1 MPDIS
6 FGTGLV
12 EFTINGGRKIKF
24 NPSDVGF
31 MENLYDLV
39 AKVDSISSDMGK
51 KKDHADDP
59 AKFFDIART
68 GDKKMREATD
78 AMFGEGFCEDVFGN
92 VRLYAMADGLTVLE
106 NLVFAI
112 IDQMDESVKN
122 NMSQRNDKIS
132 KYTAKYQKYS
142 GK

>member
-12 EFTINGGRKIKF
+12 EFSINGGRKIKF
-24 NPSDVGF
+24 NPSDVGY

-39 AKVDSISSDMGK
+39 AKVDTISTEMGK
-51 KKDHADDP
+51 KKEKADDP
-59 AKFFDIART
+59 AKFFDIARN

-78 AMFGEGFCEDVFGN
+78 AMFGEGFCDDVFGN

-112 IDQMDESVKN
+112 VDQMDETVRD
-122 NMSQRNDKIS
+122 NMAKRNDRIS
-132 KYTAKYQKYS
+132 KYTAKYQKYT
-142 GK
+142 GR

>member
-1 MPDIS
+1 MADIS
-6 FGTGLV
+6 FATGLV
-12 EFTINGGRKIKF
+12 EFSINGGRKIKF
-24 NPSDVGF
+24 NPSDIGF

-39 AKVDSISSDMGK
+39 AKVDAISSDMGK
-51 KKDHADDP
+51 KKENASNP

-78 AMFGEGFCEDVFGN
+78 SLFGEGFCEDVFGS

-112 IDQMDESVKN
+112 IDQMDESVKEN
-122 NMSQRNDKIS
+122 VEKRNEKIS
-132 KYTAKYQKYS
+132 KYTAKYEKYAQR
-142 GK
+142 